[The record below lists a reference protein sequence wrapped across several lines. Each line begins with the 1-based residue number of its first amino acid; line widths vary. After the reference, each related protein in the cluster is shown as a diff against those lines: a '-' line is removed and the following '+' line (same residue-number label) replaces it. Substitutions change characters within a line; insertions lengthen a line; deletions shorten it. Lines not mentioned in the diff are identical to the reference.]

1 MLRRVGFG
9 GRRWT
14 NQVTFEWRGWKE
26 DIITLMVLEPKTLVD
41 GIEAGIVR
49 VLHIEIDEEA
59 SVLEARWA

>member
-1 MLRRVGFG
+1 M
-9 GRRWT
+9 
-14 NQVTFEWRGWKE
+14 TFEWRGWKE